1 MYKFKL
7 FESIW
12 GSILLKVST
21 VQFSSMDAWSC
32 SLLLPHSDAT
42 KYLSEILSTLNE
54 REQEDWLERIVE
66 TVRKQPCNV
75 SFVIGQYITYL
86 MSQNILAIFS
96 VSKFKPQYL
105 SVSLLQWYEFGN
117 SRYYQIMMAGQL
129 LKFLWYVQFRCV
141 SFSFGSFIPIL
152 FWFRV
157 PLFVKEF
164 ISAVPLELL
173 TVPCCF
179 CSFCYFLFV
188 I

>member
-1 MYKFKL
+1 
-7 FESIW
+7 
-12 GSILLKVST
+12 
-21 VQFSSMDAWSC
+21 MDAWSC

-75 SFVIGQYITYL
+75 SFVI
-86 MSQNILAIFS
+86 
-96 VSKFKPQYL
+96 SKFKPQYL

-117 SRYYQIMMAGQL
+117 SRHHQIMMAGQL

-179 CSFCYFLFV
+179 CSFCYFFLWYNFNF
-188 I
+188 INMIIFLMNFSLY